1 MRSLRAAS
9 RRDSRPI
16 TVSIR
21 PMAVGTLPQDQG
33 ARTWLA
39 GPGHQAA
46 AAAAAAAARPPA
58 GRTSCADLINAIKG
72 NRPPAGAGSR
82 GILRQLS
89 ATDQAPGAGH
99 QGPGTSRTGSG
110 ISTQAPGTT
119 DQGPKSS
126 GQVSGRPGHQL
137 QGSHQ
142 NQGNPRRPWARTSSA
157 TRAPAWCTA
166 GNKKPGQVA
175 GFGLQLQQVT
185 SRRVRQP
192 GPVATLSNHIAAAR
206 RHTVAPGC
214 SPAKRCPGRNRRQF
228 ASPGR

>member
-1 MRSLRAAS
+1 MAA
-9 RRDSRPI
+9 
-16 TVSIR
+16 
-21 PMAVGTLPQDQG
+21 GTLPQDQG
-33 ARTWLA
+33 ARTWPA
-39 GPGHQAA
+39 GPGHQA

-175 GFGLQLQQVT
+175 GFGLQLQRLGHQV
-185 SRRVRQP
+185 QQLA
-192 GPVATLSNHIAAAR
+192 GL
-206 RHTVAPGC
+206 
-214 SPAKRCPGRNRRQF
+214 F
-228 ASPGR
+228 L